1 MQNEVAMLNRKVQ
14 PLLER
19 VEMAARN
26 VRVANNSNPMA
37 KGPLGMLSKMGGRL
51 INFYADDLAEMLLQD
66 FLKETALELQNME
79 NK

>member
-19 VEMAARN
+19 VEQAAKN
-26 VRVANNSNPMA
+26 VKIANSSNIMA

-51 INFYADDLAEMLLQD
+51 INFYADDLAEMLL
-66 FLKETALELQNME
+66 
-79 NK
+79 